1 MTSPAWPPTRRGV
14 PYPDPC
20 TPPTA
25 HPYRDC
31 PRGCEPEGRTT
42 RVACIGGGPGGLF
55 LATLLK
61 RNRPGAEVVVFERNR
76 PDDTFGFGVVFSD
89 ATLDALDA
97 ADPVLSEALDKH
109 GRHWTE
115 IEVRVHGARE
125 RVGGMGMAAVVRK
138 TLLNLL
144 QERARAEGVEMRFQ
158 HEIQDPAE
166 LEDFDLV
173 VVCDGANSRFRQL
186 FADDFG
192 PTADVADAKFIWFG
206 TTYMFDGLTFV
217 HQNGPH
223 GVFAAHAYPIS
234 DSLSTFIVETD
245 AASWTAAG
253 LDAFDP
259 ATPPG
264 PSDEKTKAYLEDLF
278 RDQIGGHPLV
288 GNNSRWANFATRRA
302 RSWRRGKWVLLGDAA
317 HTAHFSVGS
326 GTKMAMEDAVALAK
340 ALDESPYSVPG
351 ALEIYEERRR
361 PEVDKIQNSA
371 RPSLSWW
378 EHFGC
383 YVRSFDD
390 PVQFA
395 FHFLS
400 RSIPR
405 GKLAVR
411 DAVYV
416 DRIDGWWQ
424 AHHEAP
430 PLETP
435 LSAGPFRLPSRQVT
449 ATDGALRASD
459 GTEIPMAAFTGEPS
473 RAGVWID
480 APDTEEELPLA
491 LDQVRETAQE
501 GAPLIG
507 VRGGTALTRVL
518 LAEEARLVH
527 GLPTAVVGPY
537 DDDTAT
543 TLLVSGRADLVAS
556 AIGGAK

>member
-1 MTSPAWPPTRRGV
+1 M
-14 PYPDPC
+14 
-20 TPPTA
+20 
-25 HPYRDC
+25 
-31 PRGCEPEGRTT
+31 

-55 LATLLK
+55 FATLLK

-89 ATLDALDA
+89 ATLGAIDA
-97 ADPVLSEALDKH
+97 ADPVLSEALEKH
-109 GRHWTE
+109 GRHWND

-144 QERARAEGVEMRFQ
+144 QDRARAEGVVMRFEQ
-158 HEIQDPAE
+158 EIREPAE
-166 LEDFDLV
+166 LDDFDLV
-173 VVCDGANSRFRQL
+173 VVCDGANSRFRTL
-186 FADDFG
+186 FADDFA
-192 PTADVADAKFIWFG
+192 PTADVAGAKFIWFG

-217 HQNGPH
+217 HQDGPH

-245 AASWTAAG
+245 ADSWAKAG

-264 PSDEKTKAYLEDLF
+264 ASDEKTKAYLEDLF
-278 RDQIGGHPLV
+278 RDQIDGHPLV

-302 RSWRRGKWVLLGDAA
+302 RSWRRGNWVLLGDAA

-326 GTKMAMEDAVALAK
+326 GTKMAMEDAVALAE
-340 ALDESPYSVPG
+340 ALGESPYSVPG
-351 ALEIYEERRR
+351 ALELYEERRR
-361 PEVDKIQNSA
+361 PGVEKIQDSA

-378 EHFGC
+378 EHFGQ
-383 YVRSFDD
+383 YVRCFDD

-411 DAVYV
+411 DAMYV
-416 DRIDGWWQ
+416 DRVDRWWQ
-424 AHHEAP
+424 AHHDAP

-435 LSAGPFRLPSRQVT
+435 LSAGPFRLPTRRVT
-449 ATDGALRASD
+449 ASDGALHGSD
-459 GTEIPMAAFTGEPS
+459 GTEIPMVTFTGQPS
-473 RAGVWID
+473 PAGVWID

-491 LDQVRETAQE
+491 LVQVRETAQA
-501 GAPLIG
+501 GAPLVG

-518 LAEEARLVH
+518 VAEEARLAH
-527 GLPTAVVGPY
+527 GLPAAIVGAY
-537 DDDTAT
+537 DDDQAT
-543 TLLVSGRADLVAS
+543 TLLLSGRADLM
-556 AIGGAK
+556 GGTA